1 MSRCLAD
8 MHCSTEA
15 DANTNADAI
24 AASLEDA
31 CGTGMLM
38 RKPYRID
45 HEPVPW
51 WKFTVFLLK
60 LL

>member
-1 MSRCLAD
+1 